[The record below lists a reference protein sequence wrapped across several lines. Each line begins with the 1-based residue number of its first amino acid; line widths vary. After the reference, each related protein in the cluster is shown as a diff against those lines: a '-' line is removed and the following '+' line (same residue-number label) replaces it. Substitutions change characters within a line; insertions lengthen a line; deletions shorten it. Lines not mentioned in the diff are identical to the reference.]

1 MKKSTK
7 RLFAAV
13 LAAASLLALTACGGK
28 TEEPKTDDSAQ
39 TEQPAESSGSKE
51 LSVYTAFPESEVIYY
66 FNKFEEETGI
76 KVNYVRLSAGE
87 MLTRVEAEKDNP
99 QATLMFGGSTDNYIA
114 AVDKGLLEAYQSPN
128 LSKTPDTYL
137 DPTGTWNPIYVGCI
151 AFACNADWFAEKGL
165 EYPTSWE
172 DLLKPEFKG
181 EIIMA
186 HPATSGTAYTV
197 LATLV
202 QLKGDDQVWDYL
214 EKLNTNMSQYT
225 KSGSAAPNAVAIG
238 EAAIALTFSHDALQ
252 LTPEGYHIEL
262 SFPTDG
268 TGYEVGAMA
277 LIKGG
282 KGPLLVVDAD
292 ANSNLNEVLGVEA
305 GVSLGQIRE
314 EIAQAEL
321 RGDTIPKSMTKADY
335 AEYRF
340 ESALAEEDD
349 FDMLVMG
356 RTQGKGCYCYVNGVL
371 KTLLDKYIGAYRY
384 VVIDNEAGMEHIARG
399 TLPHVDALLLVSDC
413 SRRGVQAVA
422 RIAEMVRELDLKPGL
437 MKLIINRAPGGV
449 LSDGVREEI
458 EAHHLELAGVLPQ
471 DDAVYEADCDGKP
484 SSQVPDNTP
493 VKQALHQ
500 IMRDLNL

>member
-1 MKKSTK
+1 MAYTI
-7 RLFAAV
+7 AV
-13 LAAASLLALTACGGK
+13 AGKGGVGK
-28 TEEPKTDDSAQ
+28 T
-39 TEQPAESSGSKE
+39 
-51 LSVYTAFPESEVIYY
+51 
-66 FNKFEEETGI
+66 
-76 KVNYVRLSAGE
+76 
-87 MLTRVEAEKDNP
+87 
-99 QATLMFGGSTDNYIA
+99 
-114 AVDKGLLEAYQSPN
+114 
-128 LSKTPDTYL
+128 
-137 DPTGTWNPIYVGCI
+137 
-151 AFACNADWFAEKGL
+151 
-165 EYPTSWE
+165 
-172 DLLKPEFKG
+172 
-181 EIIMA
+181 
-186 HPATSGTAYTV
+186 TV
-197 LATLV
+197 C
-202 QLKGDDQVWDYL
+202 GMMID
-214 EKLNTNMSQYT
+214 
-225 KSGSAAPNAVAIG
+225 
-238 EAAIALTFSHDALQ
+238 
-252 LTPEGYHIEL
+252 
-262 SFPTDG
+262 
-268 TGYEVGAMA
+268 A

-314 EIAQAEL
+314 EI
-321 RGDTIPKSMTKADY
+321 
-335 AEYRF
+335 
-340 ESALAEEDD
+340 ALAEEDD

-484 SSQVPDNTP
+484 SSKIPDASP
-493 VKQALHQ
+493 VKRALHG
-500 IMRDLNL
+500 IMQDLSL